1 MTNRTFFNQRF
12 AAEHPA
18 FVHVFQALASD
29 KLEWRPHAR
38 SRSATELVGH
48 LIGHEQDLL
57 ELAETG
63 AIHHRQQ
70 VPFNGLTHALEL
82 YRQAHEAV
90 DSKLKSMDDA
100 TWDEKPGRF
109 IVGEQVIY
117 EMPYRDLM
125 WMMLFDSIHHRGQL
139 STYIRPMGGKVPSIY
154 GPSADD
160 QGAH

>member
-1 MTNRTFFNQRF
+1 MTNRMFFNQRF
-12 AAEHPA
+12 ATEHPA
-18 FVHVFQALASD
+18 FVHVMQALAPD

-38 SRSATELVGH
+38 SRSAAELVGH

-63 AIHHRQQ
+63 AIHHRSQ
-70 VPFNGLTHALEL
+70 VSFTGLTHGLEL
-82 YRQAHEAV
+82 YAQAHGAL
-90 DSKLKSMDDA
+90 DSRLKAIDDA
-100 TWDEKPGRF
+100 TWDGRTGRF
-109 IVGEQVIY
+109 LVGDQVVY

-125 WMMLFDSIHHRGQL
+125 WMMFFDSIHHRGQL

-160 QGAH
+160 QGSH